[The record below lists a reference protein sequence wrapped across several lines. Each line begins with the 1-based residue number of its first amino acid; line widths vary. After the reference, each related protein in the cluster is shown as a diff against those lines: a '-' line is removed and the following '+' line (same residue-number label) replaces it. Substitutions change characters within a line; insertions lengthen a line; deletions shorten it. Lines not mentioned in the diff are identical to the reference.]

1 MELDSRTN
9 QKLIYRT
16 LKSPRKEKNEL
27 RQLKAKHGDIITHR
41 NNIMERCGKYFKSLL
56 YNGINVSENITVI
69 EKAAQLIWKDEEEN
83 NIKEEE
89 VTKAIKQLKKG

>member
-1 MELDSRTN
+1 
-9 QKLIYRT
+9 
-16 LKSPRKEKNEL
+16 
-27 RQLKAKHGDIITHR
+27 
-41 NNIMERCGKYFKSLL
+41 MERCGKYFKSLL